1 MKTIYFNRHAK
12 SDWSNGGL
20 SDFDRPLN
28 DRGLRDAPI
37 MGKRLKARKEVID
50 LFVSSPANRAIGT
63 ARLIA
68 QEYGY
73 PLEKT
78 IEVDSLYLPSVQN
91 FLRAVAD
98 IDSSLNS
105 IILFAHN
112 PGITDVVEYLT
123 NESLGN
129 IPTCG
134 IAKVEFPSANSWNEI
149 SRGTGKLVFF
159 DYPKNDFE

>member
-12 SDWSNGGL
+12 SDWSNEEL
-20 SDFDRPLN
+20 NDFDRPLN

-37 MGKRLKARKEVID
+37 MGKRLKTREEVID

-63 ARLIA
+63 ARLISHA
-68 QEYGY
+68 YGY
-73 PLEKT
+73 PLEK
-78 IEVDSLYLPSVQN
+78 IVEVDSLYLPSVRD
-91 FLRAVAD
+91 FLHAVAEMN
-98 IDSSLNS
+98 SSLSS

-134 IAKVEFPSANSWNEI
+134 IAKVEFPLANSWGEI
-149 SRGTGKLVFF
+149 SGGTGKLIFF